1 MASFVN
7 EDKAA
12 EMLAAGIQGS
22 VVASTLG
29 CDPSYIS
36 QLLGRSD
43 FKEKVSA
50 LKVARA
56 SAGMALDKIYDD
68 TELIAAKQLERM
80 IPLIMKPQELLRA
93 VEVLNKL
100 KRRTAVDAVA
110 SNPGTRIVNVILPPV
125 VMTHFQVSA
134 NNEVVQVGDNS
145 MLTLPSQQFRQKVKD
160 GSLLQKEITHVTVE
174 GEANGP

>member
-12 EMLAAGIQGS
+12 EMLAAGISGAT
-22 VVASTLG
+22 VASTLG

-56 SAGMALDKIYDD
+56 SAGMELDKLYDD
-68 TELIAAKQLERM
+68 TELVAAKSLQRM

-100 KRRTAVDAVA
+100 KRRTSHDAVA
-110 SNPGTRIVNVILPPV
+110 GNQGTRIVNVILPPV
-125 VMTHFQVSA
+125 AMTHFQVSA
-134 NNEVVQVGDNS
+134 NNEVVQVGENS
-145 MLTLPSQQFRQKVKD
+145 MLTLPSHQFRQRVKE
-160 GSLLQKEITHVTVE
+160 GTLIQGELAHVPSE
-174 GEANGP
+174 NEAGGA